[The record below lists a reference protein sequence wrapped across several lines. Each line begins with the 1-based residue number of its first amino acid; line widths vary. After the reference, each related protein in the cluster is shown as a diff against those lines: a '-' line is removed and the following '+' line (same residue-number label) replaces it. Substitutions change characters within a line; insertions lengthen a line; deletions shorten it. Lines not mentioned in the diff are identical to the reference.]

1 MFFYVVQ
8 LFLKCIKQPL
18 VYSYNLILKLKYSF
32 IKIHGNSI
40 SSPTRNMWYTKL
52 QFLDLTLATI
62 STDCLLSFLSAC
74 RSLRKISLETL
85 ALNSLIFE

>member
-1 MFFYVVQ
+1 MEIQFIHFIEIHGLTFFKMIYQ
-8 LFLKCIKQPL
+8 
-18 VYSYNLILKLKYSF
+18 LILIFSYRF
-32 IKIHGNSI
+32 
-40 SSPTRNMWYTKL
+40 TKL

-62 STDCLLSFLSAC
+62 SSDCLLSLISAC